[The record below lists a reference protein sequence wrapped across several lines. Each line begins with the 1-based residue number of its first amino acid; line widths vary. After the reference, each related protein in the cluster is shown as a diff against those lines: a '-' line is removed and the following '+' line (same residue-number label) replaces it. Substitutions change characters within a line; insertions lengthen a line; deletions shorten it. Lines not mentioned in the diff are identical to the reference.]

1 LSEKLII
8 RNFGPIKGV
17 ELDLK
22 KFNVIIGE
30 QATGKSTIAKV
41 LAVCRYFS
49 FIVKTSFNSNNI
61 HLDVL
66 GDGAHFYE
74 GLVSWGLLE
83 SCKNGSEIFYENENY
98 SIDVKIEINISLP
111 EFDSN
116 GNQRVYKHV
125 GTKINLKPLSE
136 KFKGLLFELDKL
148 KPNDKNELTNW
159 NAPTSF
165 FQNDVS
171 KVMKN
176 PFYIPT
182 ERGLQS
188 LFSLGKNSIQNIS
201 DSLFNQFANLDLI
214 ARNFSEETSIEPL
227 NITYKNVDG
236 RGYIRQNKE
245 DDFFSLYNGASG
257 YKSTIPIVLVNKYY
271 NEVRNKNK
279 ILLIEEPELNLFPI
293 AQMHLINYLA
303 SDCVNTG
310 NQILITTHS
319 PYILMT
325 MSNLMFAHNTGN
337 MENKIHFE
345 EIDKITPSKYWI
357 NPKEISAYMLHT
369 DGTCE
374 NIIGKEGLIK
384 TGKIDEV
391 SKILNT
397 EFNKVFDIEL
407 DIVK

>member
-1 LSEKLII
+1 MSEKLVI
-8 RNFGPIKGV
+8 RNFGPIKEV

-61 HLDVL
+61 DLNVV
-66 GDGAHFYE
+66 GDGSHFYE

-83 SCKNGSEIFYENENY
+83 FCKNGSEIFFQNVDY
-98 SIDVKIEINISLP
+98 SIDVKINIDISIP
-111 EFDSN
+111 SFDKN
-116 GNQRVYKHV
+116 GNQFISKHIA
-125 GTKINLKPLSE
+125 TKINLAPLSK
-136 KFKGLLFELDKL
+136 KFQELLIELDKL
-148 KPNDKNELTNW
+148 KPNDKKELSNW
-159 NAPTSF
+159 NVPTSF

-171 KVMKN
+171 NIMEN

-214 ARNFSEETSIEPL
+214 ARKFSEETLIEPL

-236 RGYIRQNKE
+236 RGYIKKNME
-245 DDFFSLYNGASG
+245 DEFFSLYNGASG

-271 NEVRNKNK
+271 KDIK
-279 ILLIEEPELNLFPI
+279 KKTKTFLIEEPELNLFPI
-293 AQMHLINYLA
+293 AQKELINYLV
-303 SDCVNTG
+303 SESSNIG

-319 PYILMT
+319 PYTLT
-325 MSNLMFAHNTGN
+325 SLNNLMYAYNVAK
-337 MENKIHFE
+337 ENFKDVDEIIPQQNWLNPNDVSCYLIKDGKEVNIMDYE
-345 EIDKITPSKYWI
+345 EGFISAEYLD
-357 NPKEISAYMLHT
+357 EISNT
-369 DGTCE
+369 
-374 NIIGKEGLIK
+374 
-384 TGKIDEV
+384 
-391 SKILNT
+391 LNT
-397 EFNKVFDIEL
+397 EYTKIGEIKYTKQYD
-407 DIVK
+407 